1 MTQISTLRKLAA
13 DGRADAVPA
22 FEWERAV
29 ENIVKS
35 AQRPGEPFESAY
47 ARATA
52 SGDGRAFLSAQ
63 RQAADAE
70 HVAKRGRP
78 RETEPGEIRRSQ
90 IEKALS
96 DAALKLAKARGT
108 SFERAF
114 ADVLDTDGGRQLYA
128 ALRAAEG

>member
-1 MTQISTLRKLAA
+1 MTQVATLRKLAA
-13 DGRADAVPA
+13 NGRADVIPA
-22 FEWERAV
+22 DEWERAV
-29 ENIVKS
+29 DQIVKS

-78 RETEPGEIRRSQ
+78 RETDPGVIKRGQ

-96 DAALKLAKARGT
+96 DAALELAKARGT

-128 ALRAAEG
+128 ALRASEG

>member
-35 AQRPGEPFESAY
+35 AQQPGEPYESAY
-47 ARATA
+47 ARMTAT
-52 SGDGRAFLSAQ
+52 GDGRAFLSAQ

-78 RETEPGEIRRSQ
+78 RAADPGVIKRGQ

-96 DAALKLAKARGT
+96 AAALELAKARGT

-114 ADVLDTDGGRQLYA
+114 ADVLDTDGGRQLYT
-128 ALRAAEG
+128 ALRAVEG